1 MAEKNINAVIDLGS
15 NKLKCAIFNFDKQES
30 NLIAYSEIKTL
41 GINNSLI
48 TNFDEACKSIREI
61 ITDLEKKASVNINFI
76 TVMLEPT
83 EIVTTRITK
92 FKKMEGVKIENE
104 DINFLLRESKKQLE
118 KNDKT
123 FSQLHMFNYKYIV
136 DDKALKELPINIFC
150 NQLSLENIFIS
161 IPKNILRNI
170 SEVFNS
176 CNLDIN
182 RFICPS
188 YATGIYLLN
197 KNQLENGSG
206 IVDIGYDKTSI
217 ALFKNSSLIKLLV
230 LPIGSNHITKD
241 ISKVCY
247 LDQMESELI
256 KLDFDLF
263 NQFNKDQNVDSF
275 LPKKYFI
282 NSNFR
287 KIPLKLIYEVI
298 ESRISEI
305 MKMINVHTSDSD
317 GSDIIKKNLLIV
329 GGGANIIELIKIL
342 KLDIKYEFIE
352 TIKLLNDKD
361 VQLMSCN
368 SAQSLFVKG
377 YSSEAVAISIEKQK
391 KGIFTRFFQFFN

>member
-1 MAEKNINAVIDLGS
+1 MSEKNTNAVIDLGS
-15 NKLKCAIFNFDKQES
+15 NKLRGAIFNFDKQES
-30 NLIAYSEIKTL
+30 KLTAYSEIKTL

-48 TNFDEACKSIREI
+48 TNFDEACKSIRKI
-61 ITDLEKKASVNINFI
+61 IADLEKKAGANINMI

-83 EIVTTRITK
+83 EIITTRITK
-92 FKKMEGVKIENE
+92 FKKMEGIKIESE

-123 FSQLHMFNYKYIV
+123 FSQLHMFNFKYII
-136 DDKALKELPINIFC
+136 DNKIFKELPIDIFC
-150 NQLSLENIFIS
+150 NQLSLENIFVS
-161 IPKNILRNI
+161 VPKNILKNI
-170 SEVFNS
+170 REVFNS
-176 CNLDIN
+176 CNMEVN
-182 RFICPS
+182 KFICPS

-197 KNQLENGSG
+197 NSQLENGSG
-206 IVDIGYDKTSI
+206 VVDVGYNKISI

-256 KLDFDLF
+256 KLDFALF
-263 NQFNKDQNVDSF
+263 DQINKNQDVDSF

-282 NSNFR
+282 NSKYR
-287 KIPLKLIYEVI
+287 KIPLKLVCDII

-305 MKMINVHTSDSD
+305 IEMINIHTNDPD

-329 GGGANIIELIKIL
+329 GGGAKIIDLAKIF
-342 KLDIKYEFIE
+342 KLDVKYEFIE
-352 TIKLLNDKD
+352 TIKTPNDQD
-361 VQLMSCN
+361 TQLISCN
-368 SAQSLFVKG
+368 SAQNLFVNG
-377 YSSEAVAISIEKQK
+377 YSSEAVAISMEKQK

>member
-1 MAEKNINAVIDLGS
+1 MTKKNINTVIDLGS
-15 NKLKCAIFNFDKQES
+15 NKLKSAIFDFDKHKS
-30 NLIAYSEIKTL
+30 KLIAYSEIKTS

-48 TNFDEACKSIREI
+48 TNFDQACESIRTI
-61 ITDLEKKASVNINFI
+61 ITDLEKKAGININII
-76 TVMLEPT
+76 TVLLEPT
-83 EIVTTRITK
+83 EIITTRITK

-118 KNDKT
+118 KNDKN
-123 FSQLHMFNYKYIV
+123 FSQLHMFNFKYIIDNKV
-136 DDKALKELPINIFC
+136 FKDLPINIFC

-161 IPKNILRNI
+161 VPKNVLKNI

-176 CNLDIN
+176 CNLEIN

-188 YATGIYLLN
+188 YAMGIYLLN

-206 IVDIGYDKTSI
+206 IIDIGYDKTSI

-247 LDQMESELI
+247 LDQKESESI
-256 KLDFDLF
+256 KLDFALF
-263 NQFNKDQNVDSF
+263 SQFNKDIDSL

-282 NSNFR
+282 NSNYR
-287 KIPLKLIYEVI
+287 KIPLKLIHDVI

-305 MKMINVHTSDSD
+305 IEMINIHTNDQG
-317 GSDIIKKNLLIV
+317 GSEIIKKNLLIV
-329 GGGANIIELIKIL
+329 GGGANILGLIKIL
-342 KLDIKYEFIE
+342 NLDIKYEFIE
-352 TIKLLNDKD
+352 TIKLSNKQET
-361 VQLMSCN
+361 QLMSCN
-368 SAQSLFVKG
+368 SAQNLFVNG
-377 YSSEAVAISIEKQK
+377 CSSEAVAISMEKQK

>member
-1 MAEKNINAVIDLGS
+1 MAEKNINAVIDLSS

-48 TNFDEACKSIREI
+48 TNFNEACKSIRKI

-83 EIVTTRITK
+83 EIITTRITK

-136 DDKALKELPINIFC
+136 DDKAFKELPIDIFC

-161 IPKNILRNI
+161 VPKNILKNI

-176 CNLDIN
+176 CNLNIN

-263 NQFNKDQNVDSF
+263 NQFNKDQNIDSF

-287 KIPLKLIYEVI
+287 KIPLKLIYDVI

-305 MKMINVHTSDSD
+305 MKMINIHTSDLD
-317 GSDIIKKNLLIV
+317 GSGIIKKNLLIV

-361 VQLMSCN
+361 MQLMSCN

-391 KGIFTRFFQFFN
+391 KGIFTRFFYFFN

>member
-1 MAEKNINAVIDLGS
+1 MAEKNINAVIDLSS

-48 TNFDEACKSIREI
+48 TNFNEACKSIRKI
-61 ITDLEKKASVNINFI
+61 IADLEKKASVNINFI

-83 EIVTTRITK
+83 EIITTRITK

-136 DDKALKELPINIFC
+136 DDKVFKELPIDIFC

-161 IPKNILRNI
+161 APKNILKNI

-176 CNLDIN
+176 CNLNIN

-230 LPIGSNHITKD
+230 LPVGSNHITKD

-263 NQFNKDQNVDSF
+263 NQFNKDQNIDSF

-287 KIPLKLIYEVI
+287 KIPLKLIYDVI

-305 MKMINVHTSDSD
+305 MKMINIHTSDSD

-352 TIKLLNDKD
+352 TIKLLNGKD
-361 VQLMSCN
+361 MQLMSCN

-391 KGIFTRFFQFFN
+391 KGIFTRFFNFFN